1 MSSKLKKK
9 DKKSKAN
16 LIGGLVAALLG
27 IIGGLYLLISLE
39 KISGA
44 EFVVLSLGFAV
55 IGLIIT
61 FSAEVQEFSIAG
73 NGVKLKELRS
83 KAEKTIE
90 ELKEARTET
99 YRTLLSMVK
108 KFEGG
113 YDIDPFRDKRINE
126 FWKLYRQVA
135 KFKEEV
141 VLKTEIIEVI
151 DNLLSY
157 QYKLLH
163 QQNSNIPFEN
173 YQNEIEPN
181 KLLVLG
187 LNSKNTLNK
196 EFIDSEEFKENMIL
210 GVEQYRKLF
219 ELKNC
224 LISLEVN

>member
-1 MSSKLKKK
+1 MKKNAIWGCLV
-9 DKKSKAN
+9 SIVGIFAGLFL
-16 LIGGLVAALLG
+16 LIG
-27 IIGGLYLLISLE
+27 LE

-44 EFVVLSLGFAV
+44 EFVSLTLGFTV

-83 KAEKTIE
+83 EAEKTIE

-99 YRTLLSMVK
+99 YRILLSMIK

-113 YDIDPFRDKRINE
+113 FDIDPFRDKRINE
-126 FWKLYRQVA
+126 FWNLYRQIE
-135 KFKEEV
+135 KFKEVV
-141 VLKTEIIEVI
+141 VLKAEIIEVI
-151 DNLLSY
+151 DNILSY
-157 QYKLLH
+157 QYNLLH
-163 QQNSNIPFEN
+163 QLNSNIPFEN
-173 YQNEIEPN
+173 YQNQIEPN

-187 LNSKNTLNK
+187 LNSENTVNK
-196 EFIDSEEFKENMIL
+196 EFIDSEEFKGNMIL

-224 LISLEVN
+224 LINLEVN